1 MNRSLQKSDVS
12 EALSLLFKKKAM
24 WVIHCDS
31 RKLLAKNEWF
41 AQKICSF
48 LMFFLWQFFPPFM
61 LTSLFAH
68 SLFFKER
75 LEQFSRVAL
84 YKRATMSDSLRS
96 LMTKEQPWA
105 IRSGRSWQKSDGS
118 DSLFFMSKL
127 LFCSKKMSEL
137 RTIDYRRLKQL
148 KQLKHQQSVE
158 SVKSVKR

>member
-1 MNRSLQKSDVS
+1 
-12 EALSLLFKKKAM
+12 M

-61 LTSLFAH
+61 LTLLFAH

-75 LEQFSRVAL
+75 LEQFSLVAL

-105 IRSGRSWQKSDGS
+105 IRSGCSWQKSNGS
-118 DSLFFMSKL
+118 NSLFFMSKL
-127 LFCSKKMSEL
+127 LFCSKKMREL
-137 RTIDYRRLKQL
+137 WTINYRQLKQL
-148 KQLKHQQSVE
+148 KQFKHKQSVE
-158 SVKSVKR
+158 SVKSV